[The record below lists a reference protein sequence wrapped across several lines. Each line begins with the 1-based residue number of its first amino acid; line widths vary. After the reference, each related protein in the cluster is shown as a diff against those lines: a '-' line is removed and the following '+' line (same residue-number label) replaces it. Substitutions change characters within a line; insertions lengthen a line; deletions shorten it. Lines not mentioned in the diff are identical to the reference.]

1 MGNVIIAG
9 GDLKNKGAQAMTF
22 ITVDELKRRFPD
34 ERVYLASGTG
44 TADDGRKAEPF
55 QFEIVDAAICDLKG
69 LACVNPF
76 IRLLLEMRYGKN
88 VYHKGYEQIWRETDI
103 LIDISGYSI
112 GTDWGIRT
120 SLLAALRGKIA
131 ALFGAKVY
139 YMPQSFGPCDFGGF
153 KGKIVE
159 FLLKKWLSCAEVLF
173 AREKQGYELLTD
185 RYGLT
190 NVRLSCDLVLQNKKI
205 DLSNVYKEIPDM
217 LRFEIKQHSIAI
229 IPNAKTFRFGR
240 EEKLLSLYRAAING
254 MTDRGYFVYLI
265 FHSSEDKKICGKLK
279 DLFSEEERVVLI
291 RNELSCIEYGQVVK
305 QFDFVIASR
314 YHSIIHA
321 YKEGVP
327 CIVLGWA
334 VKYAEL
340 LSLFGQKKFVFDV
353 RGDVDERKFLEM
365 ITDME
370 KNYKRYVVQVKETL
384 EEIQKENVFDVV
396 EMEKWR
402 KR

>member
-1 MGNVIIAG
+1 
-9 GDLKNKGAQAMTF
+9 
-22 ITVDELKRRFPD
+22 
-34 ERVYLASGTG
+34 
-44 TADDGRKAEPF
+44 
-55 QFEIVDAAICDLKG
+55 
-69 LACVNPF
+69 
-76 IRLLLEMRYGKN
+76 
-88 VYHKGYEQIWRETDI
+88 
-103 LIDISGYSI
+103 
-112 GTDWGIRT
+112 
-120 SLLAALRGKIA
+120 
-131 ALFGAKVY
+131 
-139 YMPQSFGPCDFGGF
+139 
-153 KGKIVE
+153 
-159 FLLKKWLSCAEVLF
+159 
-173 AREKQGYELLTD
+173 
-185 RYGLT
+185 
-190 NVRLSCDLVLQNKKI
+190 
-205 DLSNVYKEIPDM
+205 M

-254 MTDRGYFVYLI
+254 MMDRGYFVYLI

-291 RNELSCIEYGQVVK
+291 RDELSCIEYGQVVK

-340 LSLFGQKKFVFDV
+340 LSLFEQKKFVFDV